1 MQEKEKLTTKKALE
15 LVQKIR
21 YYDSEGKVVF
31 LMDEN
36 EQVDYISDICQKY
49 EGTSEQII
57 KKMTKAGLLETMGI
71 INVNTP
77 EKNKNRK
84 TIYKAKV
91 NSDEFKNTNYRK

>member
-77 EKNKNRK
+77 ERNKNRK
-84 TIYKAKV
+84 TIYKAQV

>member
-1 MQEKEKLTTKKALE
+1 MFNYARKRKINYKKS
-15 LVQKIR
+15 IR
-21 YYDSEGKVVF
+21 VSAKGKVVF
-31 LMDEN
+31 LMKEKEIVN
-36 EQVDYISDICQKY
+36 YISDICQKY

-57 KKMTKAGLLETMGI
+57 KKMTIAGLLETMGI

-84 TIYKAKV
+84 TIYKAQV